1 MFDRK
6 IAPAFAKEF
15 SFDLPQPEIIPLSNN
30 SNLVWIKELHQ
41 EVVKL
46 DFVFRAGKW
55 FEPKIGVAYFTASM
69 LEKGAGSFN
78 AKAIAEVLDQH
89 GAQVEVSAGSDF
101 SSFSVYSVT
110 KNLDKI
116 LSVVMEMLLHPTF
129 PEDELVLAKNIFNQ
143 NLKVNNEKNSHVAS
157 KIFKRNIFGKQ
168 HPYGSSIEESDTLDI
183 SMTDLNTFF
192 ENRFFPF
199 EIYVTGPLKNH
210 QIKTLV
216 DSFSSFQYINPLT
229 IDVHEQKN
237 TTLREKIL
245 KPESIQTS
253 IRLGKKTIT
262 RSHPDYVAL
271 LLVNHILGGYFG
283 SRLMKNIREEK
294 GLTYGISSSIHS
306 HLHESIFS
314 IGTDVN
320 KDKLEII
327 MIEIQKEITKLRSE
341 PISLEELELSKNHI
355 LGNLQLEISNAFS
368 ITEKIK
374 NLRLNQL
381 PSDYYT
387 DLFKK
392 IKETNSSYLQKIV
405 NTYLDWETM
414 YEVTVG

>member
-1 MFDRK
+1 MNPTMPAAAHSKPAGEQHGRRREEFLRVAASVFARRGYRGAGMRE
-6 IAPAFAKEF
+6 IAQQCGVRPAALYYYFPSKVMILAAICQYGVTRFVERLAAIQAA
-15 SFDLPQPEIIPLSNN
+15 DLP
-30 SNLVWIKELHQ
+30 
-41 EVVKL
+41 
-46 DFVFRAGKW
+46 
-55 FEPKIGVAYFTASM
+55 
-69 LEKGAGSFN
+69 
-78 AKAIAEVLDQH
+78 
-89 GAQVEVSAGSDF
+89 VE
-101 SSFSVYSVT
+101 T
-110 KNLDKI
+110 K
-116 LSVVMEMLLHPTF
+116 
-129 PEDELVLAKNIFNQ
+129 
-143 NLKVNNEKNSHVAS
+143 
-157 KIFKRNIFGKQ
+157 
-168 HPYGSSIEESDTLDI
+168 
-183 SMTDLNTFF
+183 
-192 ENRFFPF
+192 
-199 EIYVTGPLKNH
+199 
-210 QIKTLV
+210 
-216 DSFSSFQYINPLT
+216 
-229 IDVHEQKN
+229 
-237 TTLREKIL
+237 
-245 KPESIQTS
+245 
-253 IRLGKKTIT
+253 
-262 RSHPDYVAL
+262 HPDYVAL